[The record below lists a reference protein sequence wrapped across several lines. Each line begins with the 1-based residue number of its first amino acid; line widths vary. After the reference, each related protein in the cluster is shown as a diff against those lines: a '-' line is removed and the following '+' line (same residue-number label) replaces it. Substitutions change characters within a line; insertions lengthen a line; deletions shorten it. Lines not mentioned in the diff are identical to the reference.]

1 MQQSFLTE
9 IRDAVIELL
18 GEVKIDSRVIP
29 VRAYGDNE
37 TEKDDIAI
45 IVRCYDSQ
53 PAHEDFPQ
61 LHDRKCKLE
70 IAVSSLIAEDTNE
83 AITDAVLNEIFSFV
97 GGDDFTASALASE
110 SGLTIDAILPGED
123 TSQMSADE
131 SAKVFNLTVYVQN
144 AF

>member
-9 IRDAVIELL
+9 IRDAVIELF

-70 IAVSSLIAEDTNE
+70 IAVSSLIVEDTNE

-97 GGDDFTASALASE
+97 GNDLTASALASE